1 MAYVWLAIAIVFE
14 VIGTTSMKMS
24 EGFTRLWPSIGMAVF
39 YVISFSSL
47 SMSLK
52 SLNVGT
58 TYAIWSGL
66 GTVLIVIVGMFLFK
80 EQMTWFKAICLML
93 IIAGVIGLN
102 LAEAT
107 KDSVAASGRMDAE
120 SSYQGK

>member
-1 MAYVWLAIAIVFE
+1 MAYIWLAFAIVFE

-39 YVISFSSL
+39 YMLSFSSL

-52 SLNVGT
+52 NLNVGT
-58 TYAIWSGL
+58 AYAIWSGL
-66 GTVLIVIVGMFLFK
+66 GTVLIVVVGMFLFK

-102 LAEAT
+102 LADAA
-107 KDSVAASGRMDAE
+107 KDSAAVSRSAN
-120 SSYQGK
+120 SANSHPR

>member
-1 MAYVWLAIAIVFE
+1 MAYIWLALAIVFE

-24 EGFTRLWPSIGMAVF
+24 EGFTRLWPSIGMGVF
-39 YVISFSSL
+39 YVLSFSSL

-58 TYAIWSGL
+58 AYAIWSGL
-66 GTVLIVIVGMFLFK
+66 GTVLIVIAGVFLFK
-80 EQMTWFKAICLML
+80 EQMSWFKAICLML

-102 LAEAT
+102 LAEAP
-107 KDSVAASGRMDAE
+107 KDSTEASGGTDSV
-120 SSYQGK
+120 SSYQR

>member
-1 MAYVWLAIAIVFE
+1 MAYVWLALAILFE

-39 YVISFSSL
+39 YMLSFSSL

-58 TYAIWSGL
+58 AYAIWSGL

-107 KDSVAASGRMDAE
+107 KDAAVASEITDVAN
-120 SSYQGK
+120 SSQDK